1 MEIVNSIAG
10 LLGISSGSLIVLS
23 VFAVALLVVLFAI
36 RMFIKITTRIFAMGC
51 VTILGLVLGL
61 YILFIV
67 LK

>member
-23 VFAVALLVVLFAI
+23 VFAVVLLVALFVM
-36 RMFIKITTRIFAMGC
+36 RMVIKITTRIFAMGC